1 MDDGDPMVSQSS
13 DESDWRE
20 AQTDVMRLVE
30 SGNFL
35 AAISYLEAGK
45 DAVTVS
51 ANYIRFAQSLYKE
64 RKDVSRMLD
73 AARRGIAYSV
83 DAAARN
89 ELEVTAARLK
99 ENAKTIAFN
108 AAANCWPGWGDDVI
122 IEPTHLIEA
131 VDLAGQCLRLV
142 EELKLGNIRLGRA
155 YWLIGALA
163 LARGLGGD
171 ADEAFEHAQSAFH
184 AEGAHASELMVQGYR
199 ALSRMHQPRSQDLG
213 AVEFGVVRQ
222 RLQEDGSKEALFYLQ
237 QLTTAD
243 RLLWPSTPATA

>member
-1 MDDGDPMVSQSS
+1 MASQSS
-13 DESDWRE
+13 DESDWRQ
-20 AQTDVMRLVE
+20 AQTEVMRLVE
-30 SGNFL
+30 SGSFP

-73 AARRGIAYSV
+73 AARRGIAYSL

-163 LARGLGGD
+163 LARGLGAD
-171 ADEAFEHAQSAFH
+171 ADEAFEHAQTSFH
-184 AEGAHASELMVQGYR
+184 AEGAHASELMVQGYH
-199 ALSRMHQPRSQDLG
+199 ALSRMRQPRFQDLG
-213 AVEFGVVRQ
+213 AVEFSEVRQ

-243 RLLWPSTPATA
+243 RLL

>member
-1 MDDGDPMVSQSS
+1 MVSQSS

-20 AQTDVMRLVE
+20 AQTEVMRLVE

-73 AARRGIAYSV
+73 AARRGIAYSLN
-83 DAAARN
+83 AAARE
-89 ELEVTAARLK
+89 ELEAMAATLK

-122 IEPTHLIEA
+122 IEPTHLMEA
-131 VDLAGQCLRLV
+131 VDLAVQCLRLV

-184 AEGAHASELMVQGYR
+184 AEGADASELMVQGYR
-199 ALSRMHQPRSQDLG
+199 ALSRMRQPRSQDLG
-213 AVEFGVVRQ
+213 AEEFSEVRQ

>member
-20 AQTDVMRLVE
+20 AQTEVMRLVE

-73 AARRGIAYSV
+73 AARRGIAYSL

-199 ALSRMHQPRSQDLG
+199 ALSRMRQPRFEDLG
-213 AVEFGVVRQ
+213 AVEFSVVRQ
-222 RLQEDGSKEALFYLQ
+222 RLTEDGSKEALFYLQ
-237 QLTTAD
+237 QLMTAD
-243 RLLWPSTPATA
+243 RLLWPSTASTA